1 MSGGHQQCIA
11 CGSKMQTFIERISD
25 DRYGC
30 PGVYSI
36 DRCVSCGH
44 MSTTPRLTEEDLP
57 ALYSNY
63 YPRREIDFDALE
75 REAALIEKPF
85 SGFRRWIAGTDNQGH
100 YLAKPGQKVLDIGC
114 GSCLSLLE
122 MRRLGVECWGVE
134 ADPNVRTIAE
144 KYTLRVHIGNI
155 YDVPFADQKFDL
167 IVLNQVI
174 EHVPDPLAMLAA
186 LKDRLTRGGRVV
198 LAFPNTGSF
207 HRKLWKERWINW
219 HIPYHQNH
227 FNRTSFALLAR
238 KSGYDV
244 ERIRTI
250 TPNLWSVLQL
260 RTSREQ
266 RQEGKAS
273 NTWSESDNSQKPPS
287 FIRKLRNVAVSR
299 GARLAGV
306 MMGSVNRA
314 LDAMGQG
321 DSLLVELRLSAQK
334 NQD

>member
-1 MSGGHQQCIA
+1 MSDGLHQHCIA
-11 CGSKMQTFIERISD
+11 CGSQMQTFIESISD

-44 MSTTPRLTEEDLP
+44 MSTAPRLTEEDLP

-75 REAALIEKPF
+75 KEAALVEKPF
-85 SGFRRWIAGTDNQGH
+85 AKLRRWVAGTDNQGH

-122 MRRLGVECWGVE
+122 MSKLGVECWGVE
-134 ADPNVRTIAE
+134 ADPNVRTIAD
-144 KYTLRVHIGNI
+144 KYALRVHIGNI

-174 EHVPDPLAMLAA
+174 EHVPDPRAMLGA
-186 LKDRLTRGGRVV
+186 LKDRLTKGGRVI
-198 LAFPNTGSF
+198 LAFPNTGSL
-207 HRKLWKERWINW
+207 HRKLWKGRWINW

-227 FNRTSFALLAR
+227 FNRTSFTLLAR

-250 TPNLWSVLQL
+250 TPNLWSVIQL
-260 RTSREQ
+260 RTSQEK
-266 RQEGKAS
+266 RQEGKVS
-273 NTWSESDNSQKPPS
+273 KTWSDSGNSQKRPS
-287 FIRKLRNVAVSR
+287 LVRKLRNVAASR
-299 GARLAGV
+299 GARFAGFV
-306 MMGSVNRA
+306 MGFANRT
-314 LDAMGQG
+314 LDVMGQG
-321 DSLLVELRLSAQK
+321 DSLLVELRLSATG
-334 NQD
+334 N